1 MDDPLI
7 FVRAVHFVA
16 TLSVTGVAL
25 FNVFVAQPVLRPP
38 ASPELRASVVRR
50 LAWIAWIGLALA
62 LLSGA
67 AWFVLVSASISD
79 QPLETVLSDAS
90 ILQAVLLDTDFGRD
104 WLLRLLLI
112 ALLAGLLA
120 AELAREAGQ
129 RRLSETCRRARGGRP
144 SWDIGLGRTRHWRRG
159 TRRPHSFGR
168 RFRASDRCGRVGRR
182 LAAAR
187 FHARSHGPSLVTRG
201 CARGELALFR
211 LWDRR
216 GRRAPLHW
224 RNQYL
229 VSGGQHSGI
238 DRN

>member
-7 FVRAVHFVA
+7 FVRAVHFAA
-16 TLSVTGVAL
+16 TISVTGVAL

-50 LAWIAWIGLALA
+50 LAWIAWICLALA

-67 AWFVLVSASISD
+67 AWFVFVSASVSD

-120 AELAREAGQ
+120 ADLREKQDSGGFLKLA
-129 RRLSETCRRARGGRP
+129 
-144 SWDIGLGRTRHWRRG
+144 I
-159 TRRPHSFGR
+159 
-168 RFRASDRCGRVGRR
+168 V
-182 LAAAR
+182 LAAAGLAGTLAWAGHGIGGALR
-187 FHARSHGPSLVTRG
+187 YIARAASQFPDCGYVRDRARRTRLMKLIGEPSSRRPAIASSARKIFVTA
-201 CARGELALFR
+201 CYNSMKIA
-211 LWDRR
+211 
-216 GRRAPLHW
+216 
-224 RNQYL
+224 
-229 VSGGQHSGI
+229 
-238 DRN
+238 